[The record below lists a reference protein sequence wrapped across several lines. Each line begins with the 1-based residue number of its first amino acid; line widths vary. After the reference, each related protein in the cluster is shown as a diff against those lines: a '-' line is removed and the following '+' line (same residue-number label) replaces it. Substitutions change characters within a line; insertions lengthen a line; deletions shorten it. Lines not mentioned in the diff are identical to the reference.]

1 VASREEI
8 TGALESAGQR
18 IAERDRLRAQ
28 LEVARAARDEAA
40 RAAEATA
47 TDYTAEQADVA
58 RLEGFSPSRIWA
70 SLTFSREG
78 DLARERAE
86 RDRASYVAAEAHA
99 RLTRLDGEVVR
110 LEQRLAAYAKAEVEL
125 AAAVA
130 AKEAWLAE
138 TGDPAG
144 VELVAL
150 SAETADLRSRQKE
163 LHEAAVAA
171 VDARRALADAERL
184 LGSARNWSNWDTF
197 MGGGL
202 FSDMVKYDRVDQ
214 STRALADARRAL
226 ETLQRE
232 LADVGTQAAL
242 RLEAS
247 MGLKVFDTLFDNI
260 FSDLAMRSRI
270 VEAHNSVAGL
280 LPRVVAL
287 LPPLDEELRVVEAR
301 LAAIATRRTALV
313 EST

>member
-1 VASREEI
+1 MPTREEVVA
-8 TGALESAGQR
+8 ALESAGQR
-18 IAERDRLRAQ
+18 AAERDRLRAQ
-28 LEVARAARDEAA
+28 LEVVRAARDDAA
-40 RAAEATA
+40 RAAEAA
-47 TDYTAEQADVA
+47 AADYTAEQADVA
-58 RLEGFSPSRIWA
+58 RLEGISPSRIWA

-99 RLTRLDGEVVR
+99 RLTRADGELVR
-110 LEQRLAAYAKAEVEL
+110 LEQRLAAYVKVDAELEE
-125 AAAVA
+125 AQT
-130 AKEAWLAE
+130 AKEQWLADA
-138 TGDPAG
+138 GDPGG

-150 SAETADLRSRQKE
+150 ATEAAGLRDRQKE

-202 FSDMVKYDRVDQ
+202 FSDMMKYDRVDD
-214 STRALADARRAL
+214 STRALGDARRAL
-226 ETLQRE
+226 EKLQQE
-232 LADVGTQAAL
+232 LADVGTQAEL

-270 VEAHNSVAGL
+270 VDAHDAVSDV
-280 LPRVVAL
+280 LPKVVAL
-287 LPPLDEELRVVEAR
+287 LPPLDAELRAVEAR
-301 LAAIATRRTALV
+301 LAEVAARRSTLLATT
-313 EST
+313 